1 MRKFGLLLLTAG
13 AACSSGP
20 LLPRTPQ
27 GPGVVEVTG
36 AVKDAPFVLGH
47 ADLAKLP
54 RLKFEGREPRTGN
67 LAVWEG
73 ASVAAIVSERVKAR
87 KGADT
92 AIVRTADRA
101 AIPVPLTM
109 IRQLRP
115 VLADR
120 LDGVRIGT
128 SVLAW
133 PTEQQKGLA
142 TDPRAATWWARDVVA
157 FEIVDWQR
165 TFGPALAAPDGA
177 ADAARRGSGVFAES
191 CISCHRMRGV
201 GGERGPELTTI
212 AARIRPGAF
221 ATLLTGHP
229 GWAQRPPGETSS
241 DAVASELWTFLKY
254 VALASTGGGQ
264 DEHLTAGAAEPI
276 ADTP

>member
-1 MRKFGLLLLTAG
+1 MRKIGLLLLSAT

-20 LLPRTPQ
+20 LLPRTSQ
-27 GPGVVEVTG
+27 GPAVVEVTG
-36 AVKDAPFVLGH
+36 AVKDAPFALGH
-47 ADLAKLP
+47 ADLAGLP
-54 RLKFEGREPRTGN
+54 RLRVEGQEPRSGN
-67 LAVWEG
+67 VAVWEG
-73 ASVAAIVSERVKAR
+73 PSVAAIVSERVKVR

-101 AIPVPLTM
+101 AIPIPLTM
-109 IRQLRP
+109 IRQLKP

-120 LDGVRIGT
+120 VDGARLGSRI
-128 SVLAW
+128 LAW

-177 ADAARRGSGVFAES
+177 ADAARRGSGVYAES
-191 CISCHRMRGV
+191 CIACHRMRGV

-221 ATLLTGHP
+221 AALLSGHP
-229 GWAQRPPGETSS
+229 GWEQRPYGEASS

-254 VALASTGGGQ
+254 VALATTGPGQ
-264 DEHLTAGAAEPI
+264 DEHLTADTAGRV